1 MPGIWLQ
8 EYAEKLSAP
17 ALAISPRLIL
27 DFQTIAFNH
36 TFRAFTMVVETRVLR
51 FGKPLASGKA
61 SKNNKEWWL

>member
-1 MPGIWLQ
+1 MPGIWPQ
-8 EYAEKLSAP
+8 KYAEKLSAP
-17 ALAISPRLIL
+17 AISPRLIL

-51 FGKPLASGKA
+51 FAKPLASGKA